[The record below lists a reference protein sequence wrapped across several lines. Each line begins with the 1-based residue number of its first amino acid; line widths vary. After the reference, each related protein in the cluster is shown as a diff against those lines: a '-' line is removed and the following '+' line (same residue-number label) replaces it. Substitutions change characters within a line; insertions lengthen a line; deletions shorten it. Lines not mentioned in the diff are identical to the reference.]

1 MADIDYPSPAF
12 YFKVVFSGNDNK
24 TDSSF
29 QDISGIGAKIET
41 EAYSELGEN
50 NFVFQLPKPPTYT
63 NLVLKR
69 GITDLSSPLATWCR
83 SIFESDLGAPI
94 EPKEMMVYLMNENGE
109 PMRSW
114 TFVNAFPVSWEV
126 ENFNS
131 IKNEIA
137 IEKIEF
143 RYSKFN
149 REL

>member
-1 MADIDYPSPAF
+1 MSDIDYPPPAF

-24 TDSSF
+24 TDASF
-29 QDISGIGAKIET
+29 QDVSGIGAKIET

-50 NFVFQLPKPPTYT
+50 GFVFQLPKPPTYT

-69 GITDLSSPLATWCR
+69 GITDLNSPLANWCR
-83 SIFESDLGAPI
+83 SIFEGDLAAPI
-94 EPKEMMVYLMNENGE
+94 EPKDMVVYLMNENGE
-109 PMRSW
+109 PMHSW
-114 TFVNAFPVSWEV
+114 NFVSAFPVSWDI